1 MQHAK
6 KAGYHTLQIPDYGQ
20 FDCQAVTRWVA
31 DRMLLHGLDTLVMI
45 AYPLHDIG
53 YIRSNVPGAHIIF
66 HFHGAPLWE
75 VAERLESGRAAAKA
89 TGSRTKYC
97 KWYLL
102 KYAKE
107 RLLHVYTRRFSR
119 RYRMIYREVDT
130 FVTLCDGYRAKVR
143 KISKAARNDTKV
155 KVMYNPLDTETLAQA
170 AATPKRQEVLF
181 VGRLSQAD
189 KRVDRLLRIWSMVE
203 PKHPDWTLKIVGDGP
218 DRQNLEQQARE
229 LGLRNI
235 VFAGYC
241 PTPSQHYAT
250 ASILCLTSSTEG
262 WGLVLVEAQAS
273 GVVPMAF
280 AVSDGVKEILGDSE
294 FGIAVK
300 PFDEESL
307 CPTAGRAHVGFRPA
321 RGHKPTRSRQ
331 LPQILPGHRR
341 HPLAPVLQRS
351 IKTDIMPRLS
361 IITINRNNAAGLE
374 ATLDSVWNRQPSF
387 ADFEHIVIDGAST
400 DGSTMSSAGMPT
412 GWHTTCR
419 SPTAASTTP

>member
-1 MQHAK
+1 MAKPRITHNTMKGILFVIPQYIGGGAEKVTDFVASTLIASGEYEPWLAYYTSTLEALQHAK
-6 KAGYHTLQIPDYGQ
+6 KTGYHTLQIPDYGQ

-229 LGLRNI
+229 LGLRNV

-241 PTPSQHYAT
+241 PTPSRHYAT

-300 PFDEESL
+300 PFDEK
-307 CPTAGRAHVGFRPA
+307 AYA
-321 RGHKPTRSRQ
+321 RQ
-331 LPQILPGHRR
+331 LDALMSDSDRR
-341 HPLAPVLQRS
+341 AAISRHALANCRKYSQATVGTRWLQFFN
-351 IKTDIMPRLS
+351 DL
-361 IITINRNNAAGLE
+361 
-374 ATLDSVWNRQPSF
+374 
-387 ADFEHIVIDGAST
+387 
-400 DGSTMSSAGMPT
+400 
-412 GWHTTCR
+412 
-419 SPTAASTTP
+419 